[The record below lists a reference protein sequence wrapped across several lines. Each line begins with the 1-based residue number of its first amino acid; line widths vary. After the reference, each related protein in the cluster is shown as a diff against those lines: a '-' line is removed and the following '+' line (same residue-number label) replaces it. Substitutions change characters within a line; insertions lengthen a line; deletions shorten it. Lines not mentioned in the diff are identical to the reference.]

1 MTSRSDTLTR
11 QPNRTGIPSGGSRE
25 REKASQ
31 EAFLLTQFARANAVT
46 RPFAEL
52 EKPRAW
58 WKFWG

>member
-1 MTSRSDTLTR
+1 MSSRSDTVTR
-11 QPNRTGIPSGGSRE
+11 PSSRNGQAVHGTRD
-25 REKASQ
+25 REKPPQ

-58 WKFWG
+58 WKFWA